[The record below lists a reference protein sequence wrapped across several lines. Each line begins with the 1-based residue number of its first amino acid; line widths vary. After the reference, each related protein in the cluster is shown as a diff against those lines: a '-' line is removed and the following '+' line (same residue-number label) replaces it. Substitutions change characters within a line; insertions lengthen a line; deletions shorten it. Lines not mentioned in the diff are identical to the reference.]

1 MTNRFKVP
9 ARLAKFGAPML
20 VNMIKRGLLDV
31 APLRDADGRAVLVL
45 SEAGEKALNHGK

>member
-1 MTNRFKVP
+1 MQTRFKVP

-20 VNMIKRGLLDV
+20 VNMIKRGLLDI

-45 SEAGEKALNHGK
+45 SDAGKKALNYVE